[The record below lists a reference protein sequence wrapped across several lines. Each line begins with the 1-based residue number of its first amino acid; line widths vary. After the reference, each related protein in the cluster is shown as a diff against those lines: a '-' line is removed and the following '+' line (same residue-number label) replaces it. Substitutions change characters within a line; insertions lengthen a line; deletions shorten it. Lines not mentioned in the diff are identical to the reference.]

1 VSTKLRIVI
10 GSDDAGYKY
19 KEVLKA
25 ELLNQPLVV
34 LVTDL
39 GVDEASHTAYPDIAI
54 AAAELI
60 VSGKADRA
68 LLICGTGLGMA
79 IAANKVQ
86 GVRAVSAHDSY
97 SVERAILSNDAQV
110 LSMGARVIGIE
121 LARKL
126 LKEWLQYSFD
136 PSSASAQKIARIT
149 AYETKPD

>member
-136 PSSASAQKIARIT
+136 PSSASAQKIALIT

>member
-1 VSTKLRIVI
+1 LRIVI

-136 PSSASAQKIARIT
+136 PSSASAQKIALIT

>member
-1 VSTKLRIVI
+1 MSTKLRIVI

-25 ELLNQPLVV
+25 ELLNQPLAL

-136 PSSASAQKIARIT
+136 PSSASAQKIALIT

>member
-1 VSTKLRIVI
+1 MSTKLRIVI

-136 PSSASAQKIARIT
+136 PSSASAQKIALIT

>member
-1 VSTKLRIVI
+1 
-10 GSDDAGYKY
+10 
-19 KEVLKA
+19 
-25 ELLNQPLVV
+25 
-34 LVTDL
+34 
-39 GVDEASHTAYPDIAI
+39 
-54 AAAELI
+54 
-60 VSGKADRA
+60 
-68 LLICGTGLGMA
+68 MA

-136 PSSASAQKIARIT
+136 PSSASAHKIALIT
-149 AYETKPD
+149 SYETKPD

>member
-1 VSTKLRIVI
+1 MSTKLRIVI

>member
-1 VSTKLRIVI
+1 VI

-25 ELLNQPLVV
+25 ELLNQPLAL

-136 PSSASAQKIARIT
+136 PSSASAQKIALIT

>member
-1 VSTKLRIVI
+1 MSTKLRIVI

-136 PSSASAQKIARIT
+136 PSSASAQKIALIS

>member
-136 PSSASAQKIARIT
+136 PSSASAQKIALIS

>member
-1 VSTKLRIVI
+1 MSTKLRIVI

-68 LLICGTGLGMA
+68 VA
-79 IAANKVQ
+79 D
-86 GVRAVSAHDSY
+86 GVKCVTEEY
-97 SVERAILSNDAQV
+97 L
-110 LSMGARVIGIE
+110 M
-121 LARKL
+121 
-126 LKEWLQYSFD
+126 QYI
-136 PSSASAQKIARIT
+136 K
-149 AYETKPD
+149 